1 MAVFVTHP
9 CKIDLETIVDSVV
22 WSNVNPI
29 AALASSRLDER
40 NKEKF
45 QVLFVNNEV
54 SNPSDPLPYLPLYQ
68 HISGRA
74 YSKLHY

>member
-54 SNPSDPLPYLPLYQ
+54 SNTSDP
-68 HISGRA
+68 
-74 YSKLHY
+74 